1 MKRQTIYST
10 NIRKLLTFLIHFPP
24 QVAPIVVEHR
34 APQPYSFGYSI
45 KDELSQQNRQ
55 EESDGVVVRGN
66 YGFADARGIQ
76 RQVAYFADDAG
87 FRAEVRTNEPG
98 TANQN
103 PAAVRLISTA
113 PKPVLTPVALVAQ
126 AAPIAPV
133 IARDVIVNRGAVLL
147 DKLGYERYGF

>member
-1 MKRQTIYST
+1 M
-10 NIRKLLTFLIHFPP
+10 
-24 QVAPIVVEHR
+24 VERR
-34 APQPYSFGYSI
+34 APQPYAFGYNI
-45 KDELSQQNRQ
+45 RDELSQQSRQ

-76 RQVAYFADDAG
+76 RQVVYVADDAG

-113 PKPVLTPVALVAQ
+113 PKPVLTPVARAVVAPVARTVVAPVAQ
-126 AAPIAPV
+126 VTQFSPV
-133 IARDVIVNRGAVLL
+133 VVQDAVVNSGASIIENV
-147 DKLGYERYGF
+147 GYPRYGF

>member
-1 MKRQTIYST
+1 M
-10 NIRKLLTFLIHFPP
+10 
-24 QVAPIVVEHR
+24 VERR
-34 APQPYSFGYSI
+34 APQPYAFGYNI
-45 KDELSQQNRQ
+45 RDELSQQSRQ

-76 RQVAYFADDAG
+76 RQVVYVADDAG

-113 PKPVLTPVALVAQ
+113 PKPVLTPVARAVVAPVTRTVVAPVAQ
-126 AAPIAPV
+126 VAQVAPV
-133 IARDVIVNRGAVLL
+133 AVVQDAVVNSGASIIENV
-147 DKLGYERYGF
+147 GYPRYGF

>member
-1 MKRQTIYST
+1 M
-10 NIRKLLTFLIHFPP
+10 FLIHFPP
-24 QVAPIVVEHR
+24 QVAPIVVEQR
-34 APQPYSFGYSI
+34 APQPYAFGYNI
-45 KDELSQQNRQ
+45 REKFSQQNRQ

-66 YGFADARGIQ
+66 YGFSDARGIQ
-76 RQVAYFADDAG
+76 RQVYYLADDAG

-113 PKPVLTPVALVAQ
+113 PKPVLTPVAVTPVVAQ

-133 IARDVIVNRGAVLL
+133 IARDVVVNSGAVLL
-147 DKLGYERYGF
+147 DNLGYERYGY